1 MSIPRSKDPRIP
13 SYVEKLKK
21 IRDKI
26 NDYKAGIN
34 RTEIHEMEDG
44 KPFKL
49 PMFRVDSEFMA
60 HKVAGGP
67 PRDQLGYY
75 NTMLWLQE
83 NIRRVHFREGWS
95 EYNRIYLDFSSGSL
109 VVRFKEKGK
118 RSFDSYKQEF
128 NFSNVTTEDELIR
141 MENDDIVLLIGW
153 TNDIPYILVEDKINY
168 GESIYILY
176 RVNGVSDADAIIDP
190 EKPTRRADDPDDDD
204 DDGDFVPIKK
214 ERERTIRMREDTK
227 PDKVNENELIDLTV
241 THRVP
246 GIVDLT
252 GDMDEVEPTRPI
264 SPVRPVRPNNPIR
277 PVRPVRPISP
287 IRSNEPVANNT
298 MYEGESDYAS
308 EESEWNGI
316 DFYGRDDETRYSRS
330 PVKSPVISRRTSPF
344 SNRSPFNR
352 LNDADLTYMSP
363 VREPHRQYVA
373 SPGKMQDDGSESN
386 FEISLLDT
394 EESESPIG
402 HDNQLSSQS
411 TALVSQLNHQ
421 IGQTEQS
428 TNQPEQPEP
437 SNQINPNNQPEQ
449 TNWMEQE
456 MSENYESDDFN
467 TMF

>member
-13 SYVEKLKK
+13 SYVERLKK
-21 IRDKI
+21 ICDKI
-26 NDYKAGIN
+26 NDYKAGVN

-60 HKVAGGP
+60 IKVAGGP

-75 NTMLWLQE
+75 PIKLWLQE
-83 NIRRVHFREGWS
+83 NSRRVHFLEGWYI
-95 EYNRIYLDFSSGSL
+95 YNRIYLDFSSGSL

-118 RSFDSYKQEF
+118 RLFDDKKEIF
-128 NFSNVTTEDELIR
+128 RFGDVTTEDELIR
-141 MENDDIVLLIGW
+141 MENDDIVILIGW
-153 TNDIPYILVEDKINY
+153 THGIPYILVEDKLNDDSY
-168 GESIYILY
+168 YILY
-176 RVNGVSDADAIIDP
+176 RVNGINDADAIVDP
-190 EKPTRRADDPDDDD
+190 EKPTRRVDESDDDD
-204 DDGDFVPIKK
+204 NSDDGDFVPIKK

-227 PDKVNENELIDLTV
+227 PDRVNENEVIDLTI

-246 GIVDLT
+246 GVVDLT
-252 GDMDEVEPTRPI
+252 GDMDEVQPTKPA
-264 SPVRPVRPNNPIR
+264 S
-277 PVRPVRPISP
+277 PVRPISP
-287 IRSNEPVANNT
+287 IGSNEPVANNT

-316 DFYGRDDETRYSRS
+316 DFYGRDDESRYSRS

-352 LNDADLTYMSP
+352 PMSDADLSYMSP

-373 SPGKMQDDGSESN
+373 SPGKMPDDESDSN
-386 FEISLLDT
+386 FDISLLDT
-394 EESESPIG
+394 EESESQIG
-402 HDNQLSSQS
+402 HDDQLSSQS
-411 TALVSQLNHQ
+411 TALISQLNHQ
-421 IGQTEQS
+421 FSQS
-428 TNQPEQPEP
+428 E
-437 SNQINPNNQPEQ
+437 QPEQ

-456 MSENYESDDFN
+456 MSENYDEDDDFN

>member
-26 NDYKAGIN
+26 NDYKAGVN

-44 KPFKL
+44 KPFKM

-75 NTMLWLQE
+75 PIMLWLQE

-118 RSFDSYKQEF
+118 RLFDDQKEIF
-128 NFSNVTTEDELIR
+128 KFGNVTTEDELIR
-141 MENDDIVLLIGW
+141 MENNDIVLLIGW

-176 RVNGVSDADAIIDP
+176 QVSGVSDSDAIIDP
-190 EKPTRRADDPDDDD
+190 EKPTRRAESDNDDDDD

-227 PDKVNENELIDLTV
+227 PDKVNENEVIDLTI

-246 GIVDLT
+246 GVVDLT
-252 GDMDEVEPTRPI
+252 GDMDEIEPTRPA
-264 SPVRPVRPNNPIR
+264 SPVRPVRPTNPIR
-277 PVRPVRPISP
+277 PVRPVNP
-287 IRSNEPVANNT
+287 EPVANNT

-308 EESEWNGI
+308 EEPEWNGI

-352 LNDADLTYMSP
+352 LNDADLSYMSP
-363 VREPHRQYVA
+363 VRETHRQFVA

-394 EESESPIG
+394 EDNESPVG

-421 IGQTEQS
+421 FSQS
-428 TNQPEQPEP
+428 EQPEP
-437 SNQINPNNQPEQ
+437 TNQINQSNQPEQ

>member
-13 SYVEKLKK
+13 SYVERLKK
-21 IRDKI
+21 ICDKI
-26 NDYKAGIN
+26 NDYKAGVN

-60 HKVAGGP
+60 IKVAGGP

-75 NTMLWLQE
+75 PIKLWLQE
-83 NIRRVHFREGWS
+83 NSRRVHFLEGWYI
-95 EYNRIYLDFSSGSL
+95 YNRIYLDFSSGSL

-118 RSFDSYKQEF
+118 RLFDDKKEIF
-128 NFSNVTTEDELIR
+128 RFSNVTTEDELIR
-141 MENDDIVLLIGW
+141 MENDNVVILIGW
-153 TNDIPYILVEDKINY
+153 THGIPYILVEDKLNDDSY
-168 GESIYILY
+168 YILY
-176 RVNGVSDADAIIDP
+176 RVNGINDADAIVDP
-190 EKPTRRADDPDDDD
+190 EKPTRRIDESDDDDDNSD

-214 ERERTIRMREDTK
+214 EREHTIRMREDTK
-227 PDKVNENELIDLTV
+227 PDRVNENEVIDLTV

-246 GIVDLT
+246 GVVDLT
-252 GDMDEVEPTRPI
+252 GDMDEIQPTKPA
-264 SPVRPVRPNNPIR
+264 S

-298 MYEGESDYAS
+298 LYEGESDYAS

-316 DFYGRDDETRYSRS
+316 DFYGRDDESRYSRS

-352 LNDADLTYMSP
+352 PMSDADLSYMSP

-373 SPGKMQDDGSESN
+373 SPGKMQDDGSDSN
-386 FEISLLDT
+386 FDISLLDT
-394 EESESPIG
+394 EDSESQIG
-402 HDNQLSSQS
+402 HDDQLSSQS
-411 TALVSQLNHQ
+411 TALISQLNHQ
-421 IGQTEQS
+421 FSQS
-428 TNQPEQPEP
+428 EQPEP
-437 SNQINPNNQPEQ
+437 FNQNNQPEQ

-456 MSENYESDDFN
+456 MSENYDEDDDFN

>member
-13 SYVEKLKK
+13 SYVERLKK

-34 RTEIHEMEDG
+34 RTEIVEMEDG

-60 HKVAGGP
+60 IKVAGGP

-75 NTMLWLQE
+75 PIKLWLQE
-83 NIRRVHFREGWS
+83 NSRRVRFLEGWYI
-95 EYNRIYLDFSSGSL
+95 YNRIYLDFSSGSL

-118 RSFDSYKQEF
+118 RLFDDKKEIF
-128 NFSNVTTEDELIR
+128 NFNNVITEDELIR
-141 MENDDIVLLIGW
+141 MENDNIIILIGW
-153 TNDIPYILVEDKINY
+153 SYGIPYILVEDKLND
-168 GESIYILY
+168 ESYYILY
-176 RVNGVSDADAIIDP
+176 RVYGINDSDAIVDP
-190 EKPTRRADDPDDDD
+190 EKPVRRVDESDDDDDNSD

-227 PDKVNENELIDLTV
+227 PDRVNENEVIDLTI

-246 GIVDLT
+246 GVVDLT
-252 GDMDEVEPTRPI
+252 GDMDEVQPTKPA
-264 SPVRPVRPNNPIR
+264 S
-277 PVRPVRPISP
+277 PVRPISP

-298 MYEGESDYAS
+298 LYEGESDYAS

-316 DFYGRDDETRYSRS
+316 DFYGRDDESRYNRS

-352 LNDADLTYMSP
+352 PMNDADLSYMSP

-373 SPGKMQDDGSESN
+373 SPGKMQDDESESN
-386 FEISLLDT
+386 FDISLLDT
-394 EESESPIG
+394 EDSESQIG
-402 HDNQLSSQS
+402 HDDQLSSQS
-411 TALVSQLNHQ
+411 NALISQLNHQ
-421 IGQTEQS
+421 FSQS
-428 TNQPEQPEP
+428 EQPEP
-437 SNQINPNNQPEQ
+437 SNQNNQPEQ

-456 MSENYESDDFN
+456 MSENYDEDDDFN

>member
-34 RTEIHEMEDG
+34 RTEIQEMEHG
-44 KPFKL
+44 KPFKM

-60 HKVAGGP
+60 HKVSGGP
-67 PRDQLGYY
+67 SRDQLGYY
-75 NTMLWLQE
+75 PIKLWLQD
-83 NIRRVHFREGWS
+83 NIRRVHFLEGWS

-118 RSFDSYKQEF
+118 RLFDDHKEIF
-128 NFSNVTTEDELIR
+128 KFGNITTEDELIR
-141 MENDDIVLLIGW
+141 MENDNVVILIGW
-153 TNDIPYILVEDKINY
+153 TYGIPYILIENKIGNQ
-168 GESIYILY
+168 ESIYILY
-176 RVNGVSDADAIIDP
+176 QVNSVSDSDGIIDRENP
-190 EKPTRRADDPDDDD
+190 RRQDNESESSSSD

-227 PDKVNENELIDLTV
+227 PDKVNENEVIDLTV

-246 GIVDLT
+246 GVVDLT
-252 GDMDEVEPTRPI
+252 GDMDEDQPTRPI
-264 SPVRPVRPNNPIR
+264 QPVSPVRPVRPTNPIR
-277 PVRPVRPISP
+277 PVRPIRPVNP
-287 IRSNEPVANNT
+287 EPVANNT
-298 MYEGESDYAS
+298 LYEGESDYAS

-352 LNDADLTYMSP
+352 LNDTDLTYMSP
-363 VREPHRQYVA
+363 VRETHRQYVA

-394 EESESPIG
+394 EDESQIG
-402 HDNQLSSQS
+402 HNDQLSSQS
-411 TALVSQLNHQ
+411 TTLVSQLNHQ
-421 IGQTEQS
+421 FSQTEQS
-428 TNQPEQPEP
+428 TNQPEHPEP
-437 SNQINPNNQPEQ
+437 SNRINQAEQ

>member
-13 SYVEKLKK
+13 SYVERLKK
-21 IRDKI
+21 ICDKI
-26 NDYKAGIN
+26 NDYKAGVN
-34 RTEIHEMEDG
+34 RTEIYEMEDG

-75 NTMLWLQE
+75 PIKLWLQE
-83 NIRRVHFREGWS
+83 NIRRVPFLEGWYI
-95 EYNRIYLDFSSGSL
+95 YNRIYLDFSSGSL

-118 RSFDSYKQEF
+118 RSFDDHKEVF
-128 NFSNVTTEDELIR
+128 EFSNVTTEDELIQ
-141 MENDDIVLLIGW
+141 MENDDIVILIGW
-153 TNDIPYILVEDKINY
+153 TLGIPYILVEDKI
-168 GESIYILY
+168 GDQESIYILY
-176 RVNGVSDADAIIDP
+176 RVYGINDADAIVDP
-190 EKPTRRADDPDDDD
+190 EKPVRRIDESDDGFDDS

-214 ERERTIRMREDTK
+214 ERERTIRMQEDTK
-227 PDKVNENELIDLTV
+227 PDKVNENEVIDLTI

-246 GIVDLT
+246 GVVDLT
-252 GDMDEVEPTRPI
+252 GDMDEVEPTRPV

-277 PVRPVRPISP
+277 PVRPISP
-287 IRSNEPVANNT
+287 IRSNEPVVNNT
-298 MYEGESDYAS
+298 LYEGESDYAS

-352 LNDADLTYMSP
+352 LMSDADLSYMSP
-363 VREPHRQYVA
+363 VRETHRQYVA

-394 EESESPIG
+394 EDSESQIG
-402 HDNQLSSQS
+402 NNDQLSSQS
-411 TALVSQLNHQ
+411 TALISQLNHQ
-421 IGQTEQS
+421 FSQS
-428 TNQPEQPEP
+428 EQPEP
-437 SNQINPNNQPEQ
+437 SNQFNQPEQ

-456 MSENYESDDFN
+456 MSENYDEDDDFN